1 MSQRAMADYTHEAA
15 DCWCNWLGAGAG
27 HLLLLGSSFATLGV
41 ALRRR
46 LAARKAEAGYRG

>member
-1 MSQRAMADYTHEAA
+1 LLVRRLPFGGLGSLAPVQEAA
-15 DCWCNWLGAGAG
+15 T
-27 HLLLLGSSFATLGV
+27 LLLLGSSFATLGV

>member
-1 MSQRAMADYTHEAA
+1 MKRPIAGWPLALRRARVTGS
-15 DCWCNWLGAGAG
+15 GAGT
-27 HLLLLGSSFATLGV
+27 LLLLGSSFATLGV

>member
-1 MSQRAMADYTHEAA
+1 MSRRAVADYTHEAA
-15 DCWCNWLGAGAG
+15 DCRLAAC
-27 HLLLLGSSFATLGV
+27 V